1 MSTTTLPKIGFVG
14 LGHMGGNMALRLLA
28 AGYEVYGVDR
38 SRPEEAGPDCMTA
51 CVGVRR
57 RARSPRLPM

>member
-14 LGHMGGNMALRLLA
+14 LGHMGGNMALRLLD

-38 SRPEEAGPDCMTA
+38 SRPRKLARYMTA

-57 RARSPRLPM
+57 HARSPRLPM